1 MGVRTWISIAAC
13 FTIAACGGSGEST
26 NESSKSSFEQGFDKG
41 FHENFVSSCVKSATG
56 AGAPQDKADKLCNCA
71 SDKIKA
77 NFSTREKMS
86 LSQDKV
92 FPLVEQCRA
101 EVGE

>member
-1 MGVRTWISIAAC
+1 MGVRPWIAIAAC
-13 FTIAACGGSGEST
+13 LTVASCGDAGGS
-26 NESSKSSFEQGFDKG
+26 NEATKSSFEQGFDKS

-56 AGAPQDKADKLCNCA
+56 AGAPQDKASKLCTCA
-71 SDKIKA
+71 SEKIKA

-86 LSQDKV
+86 LSNDKV